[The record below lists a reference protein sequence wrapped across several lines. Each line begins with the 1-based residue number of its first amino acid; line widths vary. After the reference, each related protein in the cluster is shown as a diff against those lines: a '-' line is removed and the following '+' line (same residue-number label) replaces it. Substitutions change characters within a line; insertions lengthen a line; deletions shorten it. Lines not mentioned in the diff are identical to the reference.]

1 MFDGFT
7 TMPGMEEVNVA
18 NVSRT
23 ISMFPFS

>member
-7 TMPGMEEVNVA
+7 TMPGMEEVSVA